1 MTPSRRTVLAAL
13 SLATV
18 LPGGFATAR
27 LASHSSAPR
36 ATTWA
41 KANGVILRYELSGAG
56 PRTVVLLHEMTT
68 TMESWDVIAP
78 ALARHYRVLRYD
90 LRGFGLSER
99 ISGEITLA
107 DEVEDLRALLATLG
121 LKRKVTLVGGAIGGA
136 IALLYAAT
144 YPDEVDG
151 VVAISPAAY
160 MTPQLDR
167 LKASADPSQP
177 GPASNV
183 RAPDAD
189 NPAYPLALQ
198 KAHPDRYARYLAIT
212 ASGASGGA
220 PSTRAVYSF
229 GFADVLPKIRCPVT
243 IVATTM
249 WMRSFASFKE
259 LADAIAK
266 GQIVPVETGHFA
278 TIAAPELLIP
288 ILSDFLTKTSPRS
301 GHDPHR

>member
-1 MTPSRRTVLAAL
+1 MTPSRRTLLAAL
-13 SLATV
+13 SLAAL
-18 LPGGFATAR
+18 LPSGFVTAQAADR
-27 LASHSSAPR
+27 PSAPK
-36 ATTWA
+36 TTAWA
-41 KANGVILRYELSGAG
+41 KANGVFLRYELSGAG

-99 ISGEITLA
+99 IRGEITLA
-107 DEVEDLRALLATLG
+107 DEVEDLRALLAALG
-121 LKRKVTLVGGAIGGA
+121 LKGKVTLIGGAIGGA

-144 YPDEVDG
+144 YPDEVEG
-151 VVAISPAAY
+151 VVAISPAASL
-160 MTPQLDR
+160 TPQLDR
-167 LKASADPSQP
+167 LKASADPNQP

-183 RAPDAD
+183 RAPGAD
-189 NPAYPLALQ
+189 DPAYPLVLQ
-198 KAHPDRYARYLAIT
+198 KAHPDRYAKYLAIT

-259 LADAIAK
+259 LSDAIPR
-266 GQIVPVETGHFA
+266 GRIVPVETGHFA
-278 TIAAPELLIP
+278 TIAAPELVIP
-288 ILSDFLTKTSPRS
+288 ILNDFLTKTSPRS
-301 GHDPHR
+301 GRDPHR